1 MMSETT
7 RNVQPVISDLGKPG
21 SGELVPSRY
30 AVRVGDVDVVLISD
44 GILPLPTSTMSTNVS
59 EADRNAW
66 FDGRFLQRD
75 MFDWALN
82 IALVRSGERLI
93 LIDSGVGDGFEY
105 FTRAGKSVMRLESAG
120 IDLSALT
127 DIVITHM
134 HMDHVGGLNVDGVK
148 AKLRPDVRIHVSAAE
163 VAFWKNPDFSKTVMP
178 ETVPPALRKA
188 AEFVTLYGEH
198 IVQFDQTVEVAAG
211 VSARVTGGHTPGT
224 ASWTSHRT
232 AKADVRGRCDLRSQ
246 LRSSRVAN
254 GFEHDP
260 ETAAA
265 VRIALFNEAAETGA
279 LLAAA
284 HVAFPSIGHI
294 ARNGDGFRF
303 VPVLG
308 LLITG
313 HGSVFDDHD
322 ETAACRRHGAG
333 KARRLSRRAVLHAA
347 VNSHSYASPRTASHN
362 HPPAATGY
370 RPASR
375 PARACRHAESRSGRR
390 CAALRPDRA

>member
-1 MMSETT
+1 MSETT
-7 RNVQPVISDLGKPG
+7 HNVQPVTAHLGKAG

-30 AVRVGDVDVVLISD
+30 AVRVGDVDVVLVSD
-44 GILPLPTSTMSTNVS
+44 GVLPLPTSTMSTNVS

-105 FTRAGKSVMRLESAG
+105 FTRAGQSMMRLESAG
-120 IDLSALT
+120 IDLAAIT

-148 AKLRPDVRIHVSAAE
+148 ARLRPDVRIHVSAKE
-163 VAFWKNPDFSKTVMP
+163 VAFWKDPDFSKTVMP

-188 AEFVTLYGEH
+188 AAKFVELYSEN
-198 IVQFDQTVEVAAG
+198 IVQFDRVVEVAAG
-211 VSARVTGGHTPGT
+211 VSARVTGGHTPGHCVVDV
-224 ASWTSHRT
+224 ASKGEKLTFVGDAIFEVNFDNPDW
-232 AKADVRGRCDLRSQ
+232 Q
-246 LRSSRVAN
+246 N

-260 ETAAA
+260 QASVD
-265 VRIALFNEAAETGA
+265 VRIALLGEAAETGA
-279 LLAAA
+279 MLAAA

-303 VPVLG
+303 VPVMW
-308 LLITG
+308 
-313 HGSVFDDHD
+313 D
-322 ETAACRRHGAG
+322 
-333 KARRLSRRAVLHAA
+333 
-347 VNSHSYASPRTASHN
+347 Y
-362 HPPAATGY
+362 
-370 RPASR
+370 
-375 PARACRHAESRSGRR
+375 
-390 CAALRPDRA
+390 